1 MKKMIIS
8 ALAVLLLAG
17 CNDPKIDATTED
29 TLKSSLQEV
38 RNSLDEA
45 DKPRFDKAVEVV
57 ALSNIS
63 IPELLQAKE
72 KENDA
77 FIQNKFK
84 ETLNGKSGKEVISL
98 ADDITRKQA
107 DEKRQAVAREI
118 ATLEA
123 NKAHRDLATEKLQ
136 AFELKS
142 SRIEYGKE
150 VNGDAPV
157 TLIMTITNP
166 EKIPVYGVSWVIER
180 FIDGKPYPD
189 TARTFSYVFP
199 QPLAAGERG
208 EITLSLGNKTA
219 WANDG
224 HLTPEA
230 FSVWLYRVD
239 GADKKPIYNMV
250 AFNDNDEARL
260 QQLKQQAGK

>member
-1 MKKMIIS
+1 
-8 ALAVLLLAG
+8 
-17 CNDPKIDATTED
+17 
-29 TLKSSLQEV
+29 
-38 RNSLDEA
+38 
-45 DKPRFDKAVEVV
+45 
-57 ALSNIS
+57 LSNIS

-98 ADDITRKQA
+98 ADEITRKQA

-123 NKAHRDLATEKLQ
+123 NKAHRELATEKLQ

-166 EKIPVYGVSWVIER
+166 EKIPVYGVS
-180 FIDGKPYPD
+180 
-189 TARTFSYVFP
+189 
-199 QPLAAGERG
+199 
-208 EITLSLGNKTA
+208 
-219 WANDG
+219 
-224 HLTPEA
+224 
-230 FSVWLYRVD
+230 
-239 GADKKPIYNMV
+239 
-250 AFNDNDEARL
+250 
-260 QQLKQQAGK
+260 